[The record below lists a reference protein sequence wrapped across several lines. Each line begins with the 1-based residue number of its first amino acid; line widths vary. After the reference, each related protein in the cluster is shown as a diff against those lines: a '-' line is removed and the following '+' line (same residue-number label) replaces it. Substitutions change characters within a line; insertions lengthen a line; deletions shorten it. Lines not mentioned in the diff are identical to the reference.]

1 MCWTDLSLV
10 KPDPL
15 RQVLGEVDDPELQ
28 GRLMSL
34 CIALVEADLHL
45 AESDSVCWLPPCRN
59 GGWCGSRHHRC
70 QANPKTGAC
79 DPLGSVPL
87 EAGSKY

>member
-45 AESDSVCWLPPCRN
+45 
-59 GGWCGSRHHRC
+59 
-70 QANPKTGAC
+70 
-79 DPLGSVPL
+79 
-87 EAGSKY
+87 